1 MRFNC
6 YAVQI
11 SSEKHL
17 KIGSFLWALN
27 EKLKNQFNKINKIN
41 NEIKVLSLLFFVF
54 SYTFITY
61 GIIEN

>member
-6 YAVQI
+6 YVIQI
-11 SSEKHL
+11 LSEKHL
-17 KIGSFLWALN
+17 KIGSFWWALN
-27 EKLKNQFNKINKIN
+27 EKLKNQFNKIN

-54 SYTFITY
+54 SYTFISY

>member
-27 EKLKNQFNKINKIN
+27 EKLKNQFNKIN

-54 SYTFITY
+54 SYTFISY